1 MGHLFFVGLAILI
14 GAGGV
19 WGWILNCY
27 KLIDTI
33 RENRLVEFIVRVVGV
48 FTFVLGAIIGYM
60 DFRRD

>member
-1 MGHLFFVGLAILI
+1 MGGDWIGVFVLFL
-14 GAGGV
+14 GAAAV

>member
-1 MGHLFFVGLAILI
+1 MEHLFFGMLFLLI
-14 GAGGV
+14 GAAAV